1 MTINSTA
8 HPEVLLIK
16 LDKFEDKRGWF
27 MESFRKDLLE
37 KAVGHA
43 LHFCQDNQAQSNY
56 GVIRGLHYQMPPHA
70 QSKLVSVLEGKV
82 LDIVVDI
89 RKGSPYF
96 GKHLAIELSN
106 ENQTQLFIPRGF
118 AHGYACLSQM
128 ALLFYK
134 VDSYFNKAAEQS
146 IAFNDPHLA
155 IDWQIPQQL
164 QKLSPKDLQHP
175 AFEAAQHF
183 DYNQPRYD

>member
-1 MTINSTA
+1 MTITPTA
-8 HPEVLLIK
+8 LPEVLLIQPN
-16 LDKFEDKRGWF
+16 KFEDKRGWF

-43 LHFCQDNQAQSNY
+43 LHFCQDNQAQSTY

-70 QSKLVSVLEGKV
+70 QSKLVSVPQGEV
-82 LDIVVDI
+82 LDVVVDI

-96 GKHLAIELSN
+96 GKHLAIELSSK
-106 ENQTQLFIPRGF
+106 NQRQLFIPRGF

-128 ALLFYK
+128 ALLSYK
-134 VDSYFNKAAEQS
+134 VDSYYNKAAEQS
-146 IAFNDPHLA
+146 IAFNDPQLA
-155 IDWQIPQQL
+155 IDWQIPHQL

-175 AFEAAQHF
+175 TFEAAQHF
-183 DYNQPRYD
+183 DYNQPCYD